1 MNRAYVIDTFNS
13 PYSKLHPV
21 SISSVKFTYGLL
33 AERVK
38 TIREVTIPT
47 QYELLEQTQRIN
59 NFRRA
64 SGKIKGDY
72 FGFFFNDTDVYK
84 WIEAVSFSLMWEKDE
99 KLEKLLDEIIE
110 EVRLAQDEDGYLDT
124 YFTFEKKKDRWSN
137 LKDMH
142 ELYCA
147 GHLIQAAVAHY
158 RATGKRNLLDIAIK
172 FSDHID
178 SVFGPGKREGTCGHP
193 EIEMA
198 LVELYRETKD
208 FKYLKLAKFFIDE
221 RGKGLLGGDLYHI
234 DHKPFRELDEIVGHA
249 VRSLYLN
256 CGATDLFIETGDLSL
271 LNALERLWH
280 NFVERKMYITGGAGS
295 RYEGEAFGEDYEL
308 PNETAYAETCAAI
321 ANFMWNYRMLLAS
334 CEGRFGDIMELVLYN
349 GLLSGI
355 SLDGKT
361 YFYVNPL
368 ADNGR
373 NRRQKW
379 FACACC
385 PPNIARLIAS
395 LPGYI
400 YSTSFDGIWVHLY
413 TSNIA
418 RIDWDGREIEFEV
431 KTQYPWDGLVE
442 FHINTDGEYSIF
454 LRIPNW
460 CKKYSLFVKDQE
472 ISLNIVNG
480 YIKVERSWKK
490 GDILKL
496 NLFMEPEFVLSNP
509 KVINNIGR
517 VAIKRGPIVY
527 CLEQVDNS
535 FNICD
540 LEVFTNSPL
549 TSSFESILGG
559 VVVVK
564 GKGSIIETN
573 FGNRNLYN
581 SLKEINSK
589 REEIGF
595 NVIPYFAWAN
605 REPGPMQVWIRKV

>member
-1 MNRAYVIDTFNS
+1 
-13 PYSKLHPV
+13 
-21 SISSVKFTYGLL
+21 
-33 AERVK
+33 
-38 TIREVTIPT
+38 
-47 QYELLEQTQRIN
+47 
-59 NFRRA
+59 
-64 SGKIKGDY
+64 
-72 FGFFFNDTDVYK
+72 
-84 WIEAVSFSLMWEKDE
+84 
-99 KLEKLLDEIIE
+99 
-110 EVRLAQDEDGYLDT
+110 
-124 YFTFEKKKDRWSN
+124 
-137 LKDMH
+137 
-142 ELYCA
+142 
-147 GHLIQAAVAHY
+147 
-158 RATGKRNLLDIAIK
+158 LLDIAIR
-172 FSDHID
+172 FADHID
-178 SVFGPGKREGTCGHP
+178 SVFGPGKKEGTCGHP
-193 EIEMA
+193 EVEMA

-221 RGKGLLGGDLYHI
+221 RGKGLVGGDLYHI

-256 CGATDLFIETGDLSL
+256 CGATDLFIETGELSL

-280 NFVERKMYITGGAGS
+280 NFVERKMYVTGGAGA
-295 RYEGEAFGEDYEL
+295 RYEGEAFGEEYAL

-321 ANFMWNYRMLLAS
+321 ASFMWNYRMLHVS

-368 ADNGR
+368 GDKGR
-373 NRRQKW
+373 HRRQKW

-400 YSTSFDGIWVHLY
+400 YSKSFDGIWVHLY

-418 RIDWDGREIEFEV
+418 RIDWDGKEIEFEV

-442 FHINTDGEYSIF
+442 FHVNTEGEYSIF
-454 LRIPNW
+454 LRIPDW
-460 CKKYSLFVKDQE
+460 CKRYYLSINNEE
-472 ISLNIVNG
+472 ISANIING
-480 YIKVERSWKK
+480 YAKIERTWKK

-496 NLFMEPEFVLSNP
+496 NLSMEPEFIVSNP
-509 KVINNIGR
+509 KIINNIGR

-540 LEVFTNSPL
+540 LEVFTNFPL
-549 TSSFESILGG
+549 NFSFEPLLGG
-559 VVVVK
+559 VVVVR
-564 GKGSIIETN
+564 GKGGVIESNTW
-573 FGNRNLYN
+573 RKNLYN

-589 REEIGF
+589 RREVEFIA
-595 NVIPYFAWAN
+595 IPYFAWAN
-605 REPGPMQVWIRKV
+605 REPGPMQIWIRKV

>member
-1 MNRAYVIDTFNS
+1 MNRAYVIDTSNS
-13 PYSKLHPV
+13 PYSKLRPV
-21 SISSVKFTYGLL
+21 SISSVKFTDGLL

-38 TIREVTIPT
+38 VVREVTIPT

-64 SGKIKGDY
+64 SGKIQGDY

-84 WIEAVSFSLMWEKDE
+84 WIEAVSFSLMWERDK
-99 KLEKLLDEIIE
+99 KLEKLLDDVIE
-110 EVRLAQDEDGYLDT
+110 EIKLAQDEDGYLDT

-137 LKDMH
+137 LKDLH

-147 GHLIQAAVAHY
+147 GHLIQAGVAHH

-172 FSDHID
+172 FADHID
-178 SVFGPGKREGTCGHP
+178 SVFGVDKREGTSGHP

-221 RGKGLLGGDLYHI
+221 RGKGLVGGDLYHI

-256 CGATDLFIETGDLSL
+256 CGATDLFIETGELSL

-295 RYEGEAFGEDYEL
+295 RYEGEAFGEEYEL

-373 NRRQKW
+373 HRRQKW

-418 RIDWDGREIEFEV
+418 LIDWDGREIELEV

-454 LRIPNW
+454 LRIPSW
-460 CKKYSLFVKDQE
+460 CKKYSLFINEQE

-480 YIKVERSWKK
+480 YVKVERSWEK

-496 NLFMEPEFVLSNP
+496 NLFMEPEFVVSNP

-549 TSSFESILGG
+549 TSSFEPILGG
-559 VVVVK
+559 IVVVK
-564 GKGSIIETN
+564 GKGSIVETN
-573 FGNRNLYN
+573 IWRRNLYN

-589 REEIGF
+589 REEVEF
-595 NVIPYFAWAN
+595 NAIPYFAWAN

>member
-1 MNRAYVIDTFNS
+1 MNRAYVIDTSNS

-21 SISSVKFTYGLL
+21 SISSVKFTDGLL
-33 AERVK
+33 AERFK
-38 TIREVTIPT
+38 TVREVTIPT

-64 SGKIKGDY
+64 GGKIKGDY

-84 WIEAVSFSLMWEKDE
+84 WIEAVSFSLMWERDE

-110 EVRLAQDEDGYLDT
+110 EIRLAQDEDGYLDT
-124 YFTFEKKKDRWSN
+124 YFTFEKKGDRWSN

-147 GHLIQAAVAHY
+147 GHLIQAAVAYH
-158 RATGKRNLLDIAIK
+158 RATGKGNLLDIAIK

-221 RGKGLLGGDLYHI
+221 RGKGLVGGDLYHI
-234 DHKPFRELDEIVGHA
+234 DHKPFRELDEIWGHA

-256 CGATDLFIETGDLSL
+256 CGATDLFIETGELSL
-271 LNALERLWH
+271 LNALEGLWH

-295 RYEGEAFGEDYEL
+295 RYEGEAFGEEYEL

-373 NRRQKW
+373 HRRQKW

-385 PPNIARLIAS
+385 PPNIARLISS

-442 FHINTDGEYSIF
+442 FHINTGGEYSIF

-472 ISLNIVNG
+472 ISPNIVNG
-480 YIKVERSWKK
+480 YVKVERSWKK

-496 NLFMEPEFVLSNP
+496 NLFMEPEFIVSNP
-509 KVINNIGR
+509 KVINNIGK
-517 VAIKRGPIVY
+517 VAIKKGPIVY

-535 FNICD
+535 FHIRD

-564 GKGSIIETN
+564 GKGSIIEKN
-573 FGNRNLYN
+573 VWKRNLYN

-589 REEIGF
+589 REEIEF
-595 NVIPYFAWAN
+595 NAIPYFAWAN
-605 REPGPMQVWIRKV
+605 REPGSMQVWIRKV